1 MTNAN
6 ELRIA
11 GNKVSITGVLLEHK
25 LKEQKGD
32 KGKYIN
38 GSFVIKAGKF
48 TEIDVKVY
56 VDEKTKKGKESKN
69 FTLLKEIIDGELP
82 TLTKDKENAT
92 ILSIFG
98 SGDFQPKL
106 KEERYANQSKTDV
119 NTKLSVELGFGNV
132 KVADSNTTEE
142 DFKAGFDI
150 EMFVTSVDEEQ
161 NKDEEETGRV
171 KVKGYVPTYDGGIFP
186 IEVIAGIII
195 DEEGEFDFAEE
206 VRSEIEEGSTIN
218 VWGDINF
225 AKIIEKKSKGGKLG
239 RAKIEES
246 NTYVHELIANG
257 ADIIED
263 DKSIYEEEDIEKA
276 VKERK
281 IQLDE
286 VLTKAKAKAEGGGKT
301 KSKGIGNKTD
311 KASSKDSEGVDKPK
325 KRTISF

>member
-1 MTNAN
+1 MGN
-6 ELRIA
+6 ELRSA

-48 TEIDVKVY
+48 TEIDVKVF
-56 VDEKTKKGKESKN
+56 VDEKTKEGKEREA
-69 FTLLKEIIDGELP
+69 FTLLKQILNDELP
-82 TLTKDKENAT
+82 TLAKDKENAT
-92 ILSIFG
+92 ILSIYG
-98 SGDFQPKL
+98 NKDFQPKL
-106 KEERYANQSKTDV
+106 KEERYADKTNTNV
-119 NTKLSVELGFGNV
+119 NTKLSVDLGFGKI
-132 KVADSNTTEE
+132 KVANDTEEE

-150 EMFVTSVDEEQ
+150 ELFVTSVEDEVD
-161 NKDEEETGRV
+161 KEEEPTGRV
-171 KVKGYVPTYDGGIFP
+171 KVKGYVPTYGGGIFP
-186 IEVIAGIII
+186 IELIAGIIV

-225 AKIIEKKSKGGKLG
+225 AKIVEKKSKGGKLG

-246 NTYVHELIANG
+246 STYIHELIANG

-263 DKSIYEEEDIEKA
+263 DKYIYEEDEIEKA

-286 VLTKAKAKAEGGGKT
+286 VLTKAKAKESGEKT
-301 KSKGIGNKTD
+301 KTKGIGNKTT
-311 KASSKDSEGVDKPK
+311 KTSTKDTDSDDKPK
-325 KRTISF
+325 KRSINF